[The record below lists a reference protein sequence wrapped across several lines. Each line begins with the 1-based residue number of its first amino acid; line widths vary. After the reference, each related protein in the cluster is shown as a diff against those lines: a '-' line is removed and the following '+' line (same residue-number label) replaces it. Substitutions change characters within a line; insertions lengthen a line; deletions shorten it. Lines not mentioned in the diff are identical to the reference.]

1 MRIVF
6 NKNISCEDALT
17 CSQNIH
23 KKIEEIYPQLE
34 RGINYHISIK
44 HEPNNHKIWLFIYD
58 KDNQHES
65 EVDGKIIKTDSQ
77 IVKKYTGTT
86 PTENVINKLI

>member
-6 NKNISCEDALT
+6 NKNISCEDALI

-34 RGINYHISIK
+34 QGINYHISIN
-44 HEPNNHKIWLFIYD
+44 HELNDHKFFVFIYD

-65 EVDGKIIKTDSQ
+65 ELDGKVIKTDSQ
-77 IVKKYTGTT
+77 IVKKYNG
-86 PTENVINKLI
+86 ESIDANKIKNV